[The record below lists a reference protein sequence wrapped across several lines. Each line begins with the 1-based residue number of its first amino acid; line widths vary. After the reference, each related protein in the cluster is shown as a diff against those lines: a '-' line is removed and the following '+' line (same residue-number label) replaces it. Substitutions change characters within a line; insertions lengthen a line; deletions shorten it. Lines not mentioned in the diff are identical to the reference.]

1 MVRFDGRRWI
11 NLGSVFFVFIYTHN
25 TLNYSYS
32 LWKEEKGEK
41 KYSFWAIA
49 RKQTLFWKFGRE
61 REFQGSEILA
71 VKTDFTAIIG
81 HAY

>member
-1 MVRFDGRRWI
+1 MEAETGAWGEI
-11 NLGSVFFVFIYTHN
+11 SKEKVFG
-25 TLNYSYS
+25 
-32 LWKEEKGEK
+32 KRKRGEK

-49 RKQTLFWKFGRE
+49 RKQTLFWKIGRE